1 MRRLWDNGPA
11 LLALCM
17 LIWAGSVVTGRA
29 AAGQVPPALFTAVRW
44 CGALVLALPFGWT
57 HLRRDWAALRA
68 RWWVAA
74 VLGFLG
80 VALYNSLVYRGLH
93 DTTAVNALLL
103 QSAAPL
109 LILVMAFLL
118 FGQRPGALEVVAIL
132 LSAAGVVVIAAQAS
146 WTELER
152 LRFNPGDTLVLIAVV
167 AYAAYSALLRLKPAV
182 HPVSLLIATMVFGD
196 VFLVPLAWAEYA
208 AGGRLVVTVLSV
220 SSLVYAVV
228 GPAFVAYLVLQPR
241 HRAAGGGA
249 GGAIYPSDAG
259 IRDRAGGAVPGRAA
273 APLPLDWDG
282 ADRGRAGAGG
292 LVGAAAAGGGV
303 GGGRAGFQASEE
315 GSEEG
320 GQAAGA
326 GAQGAGLDGAAN
338 AGCGCGARD
347 GGCGRA

>member
-196 VFLVPLAWAEYA
+196 VFLVPLAWAEHA

-228 GPAFVAYLVLQPR
+228 GPAFVAYLCYNRGIELLG
-241 HRAAGGGA
+241 AA
-249 GGAIYPSDAG
+249 
-259 IRDRAGGAVPGRAA
+259 RAGQYTHLMPAFGIVLAVLFLGER
-273 APLPLDWDG
+273 LHLYHLLG
-282 ADRGRAGAGG
+282 MG
-292 LVGAAAAGGGV
+292 LI
-303 GGGRAGFQASEE
+303 
-315 GSEEG
+315 
-320 GQAAGA
+320 
-326 GAQGAGLDGAAN
+326 GAGLVLADWSARRRLAAV
-338 AGCGCGARD
+338 
-347 GGCGRA
+347 

>member
-109 LILVMAFLL
+109 LILVLAFLL

-228 GPAFVAYLVLQPR
+228 GPAFVAYLCYNRGIELLG
-241 HRAAGGGA
+241 AA
-249 GGAIYPSDAG
+249 
-259 IRDRAGGAVPGRAA
+259 RAGQYTHLMPAFGIVLAVLFLGER
-273 APLPLDWDG
+273 LHLYHLLG
-282 ADRGRAGAGG
+282 MG
-292 LVGAAAAGGGV
+292 LI
-303 GGGRAGFQASEE
+303 
-315 GSEEG
+315 
-320 GQAAGA
+320 
-326 GAQGAGLDGAAN
+326 GAGLVLADWSARRRLAAV
-338 AGCGCGARD
+338 
-347 GGCGRA
+347 

>member
-1 MRRLWDNGPA
+1 MKRLWDNGPA

-109 LILVMAFLL
+109 LILVVAFLL

-228 GPAFVAYLVLQPR
+228 GPAFVAYLCYNRGIELLG
-241 HRAAGGGA
+241 AA
-249 GGAIYPSDAG
+249 
-259 IRDRAGGAVPGRAA
+259 RAGQYTHLMPAFGIVLAVLFLGER
-273 APLPLDWDG
+273 LHLYHLLG
-282 ADRGRAGAGG
+282 MG
-292 LVGAAAAGGGV
+292 LI
-303 GGGRAGFQASEE
+303 
-315 GSEEG
+315 
-320 GQAAGA
+320 
-326 GAQGAGLDGAAN
+326 GAGLVLADWSARRRLAAV
-338 AGCGCGARD
+338 
-347 GGCGRA
+347 

>member
-109 LILVMAFLL
+109 LILVVAFLL

-228 GPAFVAYLVLQPR
+228 GPAFVAYLCYNRGIELLG
-241 HRAAGGGA
+241 AA
-249 GGAIYPSDAG
+249 
-259 IRDRAGGAVPGRAA
+259 RAGQYTHLMPAFGIVLAVLFLGER
-273 APLPLDWDG
+273 LHLYHLIG
-282 ADRGRAGAGG
+282 MG
-292 LVGAAAAGGGV
+292 LI
-303 GGGRAGFQASEE
+303 
-315 GSEEG
+315 
-320 GQAAGA
+320 
-326 GAQGAGLDGAAN
+326 GAGLVLADWSARRRLAAV
-338 AGCGCGARD
+338 
-347 GGCGRA
+347 

>member
-57 HLRRDWAALRA
+57 HLRWDWAALRA

-109 LILVMAFLL
+109 LILVVAFLL

-228 GPAFVAYLVLQPR
+228 GPAFVAYLCYNRGIELLG
-241 HRAAGGGA
+241 AA
-249 GGAIYPSDAG
+249 
-259 IRDRAGGAVPGRAA
+259 RAGQYTHLMPAFGIVLAVLFLGER
-273 APLPLDWDG
+273 LHLYHLLG
-282 ADRGRAGAGG
+282 MG
-292 LVGAAAAGGGV
+292 LI
-303 GGGRAGFQASEE
+303 
-315 GSEEG
+315 
-320 GQAAGA
+320 
-326 GAQGAGLDGAAN
+326 GAGLVLADWSARRRLAAV
-338 AGCGCGARD
+338 
-347 GGCGRA
+347 

>member
-1 MRRLWDNGPA
+1 MKRLWDNGPA

-93 DTTAVNALLL
+93 DTTVVNALLL

-109 LILVMAFLL
+109 LILVVAFLL

-228 GPAFVAYLVLQPR
+228 GPAFVAYLCYNRGIELLG
-241 HRAAGGGA
+241 AA
-249 GGAIYPSDAG
+249 
-259 IRDRAGGAVPGRAA
+259 RAG
-273 APLPLDWDG
+273 
-282 ADRGRAGAGG
+282 
-292 LVGAAAAGGGV
+292 
-303 GGGRAGFQASEE
+303 QYTHTH
-315 GSEEG
+315 
-320 GQAAGA
+320 
-326 GAQGAGLDGAAN
+326 
-338 AGCGCGARD
+338 
-347 GGCGRA
+347 